1 MSEMVTAL
9 NESNRRQRLLNAAG
23 SLFSRWGFDK
33 TNMEDIAREAGI
45 SKGAVYLEFPN
56 KDALFKAVL
65 YWEFARY
72 IEDWLR
78 RLKADPENWS
88 FARMVQHSLA
98 AVDANPFVRA
108 LMMRDQRLFG
118 SFLRRDRELFGLA
131 ISMRA
136 ELFSQLQEAGVVRDD
151 ISAPTLAY
159 LVSVTGYGLIAGDEV
174 VPAEN
179 KVPFEESIRAWG
191 LLLDRALAPTRARN
205 RKAARAL
212 LMAMAERMQT
222 ALRNLEKPGTD
233 ENSAT

>member
-1 MSEMVTAL
+1 
-9 NESNRRQRLLNAAG
+9 
-23 SLFSRWGFDK
+23 
-33 TNMEDIAREAGI
+33 
-45 SKGAVYLEFPN
+45 
-56 KDALFKAVL
+56 
-65 YWEFARY
+65 
-72 IEDWLR
+72 
-78 RLKADPENWS
+78 
-88 FARMVQHSLA
+88 MVQHSLA